1 VAVYLWKRE
10 KKPRLQVLE
19 NVWITGTKISLTNF
33 SLQQELNF
41 QTGEAKERLKLV
53 LRLKFASRGWG
64 S

>member
-41 QTGEAKERLKLV
+41 KQVRLK
-53 LRLKFASRGWG
+53 RD
-64 S
+64 